1 MPAQP
6 PPTLVFDL
14 DGTLLDVSA
23 RHHHVYSAVCASL
36 GGQSLDRAAYW
47 HLKRRRTPLAE
58 ILAQS
63 GLDASRTAPFEEQ
76 FAALIEVPDSLGFD
90 VLFPDTIPVLTRLAA
105 TYRCALVSLRSST
118 TALRAQLA
126 VFALTPFFEIIEIAA
141 SGPDPAFQKA
151 RLIRKS
157 VPDDDPAVVIGDTEA
172 DIAAANAL
180 GYLSIAV
187 CSGIRDRDVLK
198 QDSPSYVV
206 DAIGDVEDALRRAHL
221 L

>member
-1 MPAQP
+1 LPAQR

-23 RHHHVYSAVCASL
+23 RHHHVYSSVCVSL
-36 GGQSLDRAAYW
+36 GGEPLDRAAYW
-47 HLKRRRTPLAE
+47 HLKRQRTALAE

-63 GLDASRTAPFEEQ
+63 GLDDSQVAGFETH

-90 VLFPDTIPVLTRLAA
+90 VLFPETIPVLTRLAA
-105 TYRCALVSLRSST
+105 THRCALVSLRSST

-126 VFALTPFFEIIEIAA
+126 VFALTPFFEVIEIAA
-141 SGPDPAFQKA
+141 AGPDPAFQKA
-151 RLIRKS
+151 RLIRRT

-180 GYLSIAV
+180 GYVSIAV
-187 CSGIRDRDVLK
+187 CSGIRDREVLE
-198 QDSPSYVV
+198 QDAPRYLI
-206 DAIGDVEDALRRAHL
+206 DTIGGVEDALRREHL

>member
-1 MPAQP
+1 LPAQR

-23 RHHHVYSAVCASL
+23 RHHHVYSTVCLAL
-36 GGQSLDRAAYW
+36 GGEPLTRDAYW
-47 HLKRRRTPLAE
+47 HLKRRRTPLVE

-63 GLDASRTAPFEEQ
+63 GLDDSRTASFEEQ

-90 VLFPDTIPVLTRLAA
+90 VLFPETIPVLTRLAA

-151 RLIRKS
+151 RLIRRT
-157 VPDDDPAVVIGDTEA
+157 VPDDDPGVVIGDTEA
-172 DIAAANAL
+172 DVAAATAL

-187 CSGIRDRDVLK
+187 CSGIRDRDVLE
-198 QDSPSYVV
+198 QDAPSYIV
-206 DAIGDVEDALRRAHL
+206 DTIGGVEDALRRAHL

>member
-1 MPAQP
+1 LPAQP

-23 RHHHVYSAVCASL
+23 RHHQVYSAACVSL
-36 GGQSLDRAAYW
+36 GGAPLDRAAYW
-47 HLKRRRTPLAE
+47 HLKRRRTPLPD

-63 GLDASRTAPFEEQ
+63 GLDASQTSAFEAN

-90 VLFPDTIPVLTRLAA
+90 VLFPDTVPVLTRLAA

-151 RLIRKS
+151 RLIRKT

-187 CSGIRDRDVLK
+187 CSGIRDRDVLE

-206 DAIGDVEDALRRAHL
+206 ETIGDVEDALRRAHL

>member
-1 MPAQP
+1 MPAQR

-14 DGTLLDVSA
+14 DGTLLDASA
-23 RHHHVYSAVCASL
+23 RHHHVYSLVCVSL
-36 GGQSLDRAAYW
+36 GGEPLDRATYW
-47 HLKRRRTPLAE
+47 HLKRQRTALAE

-63 GLDASRTAPFEEQ
+63 GLDDSKVAPFEAQ
-76 FAALIEVPDSLGFD
+76 FAELVETPDNLGFD
-90 VLFPDTIPVLTRLAA
+90 VLFPDTIAVLTRLAA
-105 TYRCALVSLRSST
+105 IYRCGLVSLRSST

-151 RLIRKS
+151 RLIRKT

-172 DIAAANAL
+172 DVAAANAL

-187 CSGIRDRDVLK
+187 TSGIRDRTVLE
-198 QDSPSYVV
+198 QDSPTYVV
-206 DAIGDVEDALRRAHL
+206 DGIGSVEDALRKAHL

>member
-1 MPAQP
+1 LPAQR

-23 RHHHVYSAVCASL
+23 RHHHVYSTVCVSL
-36 GGQSLDRAAYW
+36 GGEPLARAAYW
-47 HLKRRRTPLAE
+47 HFKRQRTPLPE

-63 GLDASRTAPFEEQ
+63 GLDDSKVAAFEAQ
-76 FAALIEVPDSLGFD
+76 FSELIEVPDSLGFD
-90 VLFPDTIPVLTRLAA
+90 VLFPETIPVLTRLAA
-105 TYRCALVSLRSST
+105 TYRCGLVSLRSST

-141 SGPDPAFQKA
+141 AGPDPAFQKA
-151 RLIRKS
+151 RLIRKT

-172 DIAAANAL
+172 DVAAANAL

-187 CSGIRDRDVLK
+187 SSGIRDRDVLE
-198 QDSPSYVV
+198 QDSPSYLV
-206 DAIGDVEDALRRAHL
+206 DTIGGVEDALRKAHL

>member
-1 MPAQP
+1 LPAQR

-23 RHHHVYSAVCASL
+23 RHHHVYTSVCVSL
-36 GGQSLDRAAYW
+36 GGEPLARAAYW
-47 HLKRRRTPLAE
+47 HLKRQRTALPE

-63 GLDASRTAPFEEQ
+63 GLADSQVATFETQ
-76 FAALIEVPDSLGFD
+76 FAELIEVPDSLGFD
-90 VLFPDTIPVLTRLAA
+90 VLFPETIPVLTRLVA
-105 TYRCALVSLRSST
+105 TFRCALVSLRSST

-151 RLIRKS
+151 RLIRKT

-172 DIAAANAL
+172 DVSAANAL

-187 CSGIRDRDVLK
+187 CSGSRDRELLE
-198 QDSPSYVV
+198 QDAPSYLI
-206 DAIGDVEDALRRAHL
+206 DNIGGVEDSLRRAHL

>member
-1 MPAQP
+1 LPEQR

-23 RHHHVYSAVCASL
+23 RHHHVYSTVCSSL
-36 GGQSLDRAAYW
+36 GGQPLTRATYW
-47 HLKRRRTPLAE
+47 NLKRQHAAMPE

-63 GLDASRTAPFEEQ
+63 GLADGQLSKFEEE
-76 FAALIEVPDSLGFD
+76 FAELIELPNSLGFD

-105 TYRCALVSLRSST
+105 TYRCALVSLRSSS

-126 VFALTPFFEIIEIAA
+126 VFALTPFFEIIETATA
-141 SGPDPAFQKA
+141 GADPAFAKA
-151 RLIRKS
+151 RLIRS
-157 VPDDDPAVVIGDTEA
+157 TVPDDDPAVVLGDTEA
-172 DIAAANAL
+172 DIAAAVAL

-187 CSGIRDRDVLK
+187 TSGIRDHDTLSRANPAYLING
-198 QDSPSYVV
+198 
-206 DAIGDVEDALRRAHL
+206 IGDVEDALRQARL

>member
-1 MPAQP
+1 LPAQR

-23 RHHHVYSAVCASL
+23 RHHHVYSVVCASM
-36 GGQSLDRAAYW
+36 GGEPLARAGYW
-47 HLKRRRTPLAE
+47 HLKRQGTAWAE

-63 GLDASRTAPFEEQ
+63 GLPDADVIEFEAKFVER
-76 FAALIEVPDSLGFD
+76 IELPDSLGFD
-90 VLFPDTIPVLTRLAA
+90 VLFPDTVPVLTRLSA
-105 TYRCALVSLRSST
+105 TYRCALVSLRSSP

-126 VFALTPFFEIIEIAA
+126 VFALTPFFDTIEN
-141 SGPDPAFQKA
+141 DPAGVDPSFQKA
-151 RLIRKS
+151 RLIRRT
-157 VPDDDPAVVIGDTEA
+157 VPEDDPAVVIGDTEA

-187 CSGIRDRDVLK
+187 SSGIRDRDILERER
-198 QDSPSYVV
+198 PGYLV
-206 DAIGDVEDALRRAHL
+206 DDIGAVEDALRREKL

>member
-1 MPAQP
+1 LPAQP

-23 RHHHVYSAVCASL
+23 RHHHVYSTVCVAL
-36 GGQSLDRAAYW
+36 GGAPLARAAYW
-47 HLKRRRTPLAE
+47 HLKRQRTPLTE

-63 GLDASRTAPFEEQ
+63 GLDAIQTAPFEEQ

-90 VLFPDTIPVLTRLAA
+90 VLFPETIPVLTRLAA

-151 RLIRKS
+151 RLIRKT

-172 DIAAANAL
+172 DVAAANAL

-187 CSGIRDRDVLK
+187 CSGIRDRAVLK
-198 QDSPSYVV
+198 QGAPSYLV
-206 DAIGDVEDALRRAHL
+206 DTIGDVEDALRRAHL

>member
-1 MPAQP
+1 LPAQR

-23 RHHHVYSAVCASL
+23 RHHHVYSAVCTSL
-36 GGQSLDRAAYW
+36 GGEPLARADYW
-47 HLKRRRTPLAE
+47 HLKRQRTAWSE

-63 GLDASRTAPFEEQ
+63 GLPDADVIEFEAKFLE
-76 FAALIEVPDSLGFD
+76 LIELPDSLGFD
-90 VLFPDTIPVLTRLAA
+90 VLFPDTIPVLTRCAA
-105 TYRCALVSLRSST
+105 TYRCTLVTLRSSA

-126 VFALTPFFEIIEIAA
+126 VFALTPFFDLIEAA
-141 SGPDPAFQKA
+141 AAGPDATFQKA
-151 RLIRKS
+151 RLIRKT

-172 DIAAANAL
+172 DVMAANAL

-187 CSGIRDRDVLK
+187 CSGIRDREILAQADPGYL
-198 QDSPSYVV
+198 V
-206 DAIGDVEDALRRAHL
+206 DDISGVEDALRRAHL

>member
-1 MPAQP
+1 LPAQR

-23 RHHHVYSAVCASL
+23 RHHHVYSLVCVAL
-36 GGQSLDRAAYW
+36 GGEPLDRATYW
-47 HLKRRRTPLAE
+47 HLKRQRTSLAE

-63 GLDASRTAPFEEQ
+63 GLDDGNVAAFEAQ
-76 FAALIEVPDSLGFD
+76 FAELIEIPDNLGFD
-90 VLFPDTIPVLTRLAA
+90 VLFPDTVAVLTRLAA
-105 TYRCALVSLRSST
+105 TYRCGLVSLRSST

-141 SGPDPAFQKA
+141 AGPDPAFQKA
-151 RLIRKS
+151 RLIRKT

-172 DIAAANAL
+172 DVAAANAL

-187 CSGIRDRDVLK
+187 TSGIRDRQVLE
-198 QDSPSYVV
+198 QDSPSYLV
-206 DAIGDVEDALRRAHL
+206 DGIGGVEDALRKAHL

>member
-1 MPAQP
+1 LPAQP

-23 RHHHVYSAVCASL
+23 RHHHVYSSVCASL
-36 GGQSLDRAAYW
+36 GGAPLTRADYW

-63 GLDASRTAPFEEQ
+63 GLDASQTAAFEAN
-76 FAALIEVPDSLGFD
+76 FAALIEVPESLGFD

-151 RLIRKS
+151 RLIRKT
-157 VPDDDPAVVIGDTEA
+157 VPDNDPGVVIGDTEA
-172 DIAAANAL
+172 DVAAANAL

-187 CSGIRDRDVLK
+187 CSGIRDRDVLA

-206 DAIGDVEDALRRAHL
+206 DTIGDVEDALRRAHL